1 MRVDLGCGQSKHDGC
16 VGIDRESLP
25 GVDIVYDINR
35 GIPLERNCAEFVMAS
50 HVLQYVDDWLAT
62 MREIYRI
69 CKHKAIVCVV
79 VPYAHVSS
87 HCANPHYKH
96 LFTEHSPR
104 FLTRCPEVAVPVG
117 RLLQSEDEPWGLA
130 QTDDI
135 DFRLIRIEFFYF
147 PEYVFD
153 DEEERRFARQTKLNV
168 VRQIMFHLVA
178 VKEPL
183 APGELERIAGGPL
196 EEPAHIAACR
206 EADKQLLQ
214 KLIDDANRTA
224 FADESGEDDLQDDS
238 LDPDFVLRV
247 EDDGY
252 GERPMSG
259 RTPGRP
265 RYAGRRGKRGWA
277 KKKRFGRSGKP
288 LKRKSMRIRR

>member
-1 MRVDLGCGQSKHDGC
+1 

-135 DFRLIRIEFFYF
+135 DFRLVRIEFFYF
-147 PEYVFD
+147 PEYMFD
-153 DEEERRFARQTKLNV
+153 DEEERSYARQTKLNV
-168 VRQIMFHLVA
+168 VKQMMFHLVA

-183 APGELERIAGGPL
+183 EPGELELIAAGPL

-206 EADKQLLQ
+206 EADKKLLQ

-224 FADESGEDDLQDDS
+224 LADECGEDGLQEDDS
-238 LDPDFVLRV
+238 VAHDVVLRV
-247 EDDGY
+247 EDDGN
-252 GERPMSG
+252 GEQPMPGRP
-259 RTPGRP
+259 PGRP
-265 RYAGRRGKRGWA
+265 RQGRRARRGRRGLA
-277 KKKRFGRSGKP
+277 KKKRFARWGKP
-288 LKRKSMRIRR
+288 PKRKTTRIRR